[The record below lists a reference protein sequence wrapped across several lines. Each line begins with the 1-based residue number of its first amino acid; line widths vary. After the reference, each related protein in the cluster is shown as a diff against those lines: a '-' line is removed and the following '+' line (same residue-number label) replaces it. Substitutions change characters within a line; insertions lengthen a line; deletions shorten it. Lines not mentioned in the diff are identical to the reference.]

1 MQTKNI
7 ESAPEGMTEEEVK
20 ALPYPDQMVNRY
32 FDIKDKLG
40 DLVSRVIHPDI
51 GQNEVCLTLLPLRI
65 LMYI

>member
-1 MQTKNI
+1 
-7 ESAPEGMTEEEVK
+7 MTEEEVK